1 MRTIPE
7 VVENIKNILN
17 NAERTQDGECLVEI
31 DDLVNE
37 ILVINSS
44 NKNNCECEKVTI
56 KDYADMPRVEID
68 GKLFVDRD
76 IFVGY
81 AINLLQQE
89 INDKT
94 TIPSEKLGLEIAV
107 NIIGNIK

>member
-17 NAERTQDGECLVEI
+17 DAERTQDGECLVEI

-44 NKNNCECEKVTI
+44 QTEKIVNTFMTKAIGWNHNKTKKVPYEFI
-56 KDYADMPRVEID
+56 KHVAEEMGV
-68 GKLFVDRD
+68 L
-76 IFVGY
+76 
-81 AINLLQQE
+81 
-89 INDKT
+89 
-94 TIPSEKLGLEIAV
+94 S
-107 NIIGNIK
+107 